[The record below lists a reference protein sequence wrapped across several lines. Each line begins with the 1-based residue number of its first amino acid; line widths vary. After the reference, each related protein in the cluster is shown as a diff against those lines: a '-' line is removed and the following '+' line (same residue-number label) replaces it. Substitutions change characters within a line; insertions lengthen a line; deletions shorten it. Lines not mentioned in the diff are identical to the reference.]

1 MKITLDGKSYE
12 YTPKMDPEDF
22 IRNNEEIDSED
33 TAKELMVALYPERIE
48 ENYWLLPTKN

>member
-33 TAKELMVALYPERIE
+33 IAKELMVALYPERIE